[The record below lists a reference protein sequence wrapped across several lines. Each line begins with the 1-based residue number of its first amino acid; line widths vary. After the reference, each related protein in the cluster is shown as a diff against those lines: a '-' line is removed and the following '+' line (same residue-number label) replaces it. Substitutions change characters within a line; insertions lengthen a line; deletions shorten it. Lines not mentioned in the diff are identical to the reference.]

1 MKRLLL
7 SLALLAALAILPV
20 SSQAK
25 KTESLKEI
33 NVSYVKSPFNLPS
46 IVVKNRQM
54 LEKAFEGKG
63 IRVKYY
69 EINSGAKQAEAMAAK
84 SLDIAGVINTTSVIL
99 ANANGNHV
107 EIISGYS
114 KPSKVFSLVVKDPG
128 IRSVRDL
135 KGKKIAGPKGTVLH
149 QMLAAAL
156 QREGM
161 SIDDVDFL
169 QMDIPKA
176 AAALQA
182 GHIDGALLAAG
193 VTINSVK
200 AGSRVLFSAGEYLN
214 PVLVIAARDKFAET
228 YPEAA
233 RLFVETHI
241 KALEWIRSN
250 PAEAIRMGAE
260 EQNISFEDAQTL
272 YNWTDFDFSFTQ
284 EERDSIMEDIVFLKN
299 AGMIREE
306 ISPDIFISIINP

>member
-149 QMLAAAL
+149 QMLAA
-156 QREGM
+156 
-161 SIDDVDFL
+161 
-169 QMDIPKA
+169 
-176 AAALQA
+176 
-182 GHIDGALLAAG
+182 
-193 VTINSVK
+193 
-200 AGSRVLFSAGEYLN
+200 
-214 PVLVIAARDKFAET
+214 RDKFAET

-250 PAEAIRMGAE
+250 PAEAIMMGAE
-260 EQNISFEDAQTL
+260 EQNISFEDAETL